1 MSEYEML
8 DEKFNQLVKDQN
20 KLIYQHSLNISS
32 VTDSSFITNE
42 EQVEM
47 IDLFS
52 DSYTIRTTKN
62 FMLINKLDR
71 ELSKLNNN

>member
-20 KLIYQHSLNISS
+20 KLIYQHSLNIGS
-32 VTDSSFITNE
+32 VTGSPFITNE

-47 IDLFS
+47 IELFS